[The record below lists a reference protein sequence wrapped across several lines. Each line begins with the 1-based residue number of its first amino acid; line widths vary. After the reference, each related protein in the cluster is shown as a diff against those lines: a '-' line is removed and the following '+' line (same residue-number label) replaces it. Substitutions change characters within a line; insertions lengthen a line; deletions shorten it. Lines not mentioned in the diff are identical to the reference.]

1 MTPYQASY
9 EIRYKIPSLQQQ
21 IEVAGVKCCEDI
33 KNEDP
38 ATPEHENRVGWANW
52 YSKNSQIG
60 WVSFAWPTSMNP
72 TIQAAIQAD
81 PTGATVTDS
90 DVQFVVN
97 SALPNVVADWAK
109 SVYYVPS
116 PPSGESAAA
125 IYSPPPKSQ

>member
-9 EIRYKIPSLQQQ
+9 QVRYQIPSLQQQ

-38 ATPEHENRVGWANW
+38 ATPEHEDRLSWATW
-52 YSKNSQIG
+52 YSKNSSMG
-60 WVSFAWPTSMNP
+60 WVSFAWAVSMNA

-81 PTGATVTDS
+81 PSGATVTDS

-97 SALPNVVADWAK
+97 SALPAVVADYVK
-109 SVYYVPS
+109 STYY
-116 PPSGESAAA
+116 
-125 IYSPPPKSQ
+125 IPPPPTAPASSKIK